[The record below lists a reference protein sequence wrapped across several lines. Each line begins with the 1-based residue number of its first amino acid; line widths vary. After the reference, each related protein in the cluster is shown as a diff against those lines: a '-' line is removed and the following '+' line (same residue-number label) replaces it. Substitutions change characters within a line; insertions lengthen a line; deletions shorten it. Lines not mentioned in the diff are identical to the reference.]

1 MPHSSVIICV
11 KRVRYITITAL
22 LAGALWMG
30 LPRSLYSAYRGY
42 KEGRASGA
50 LVFSI
55 VQAVGEQTAR
65 GLDTNN

>member
-11 KRVRYITITAL
+11 KRLRYITITAL

-30 LPRSLYSAYRGY
+30 LPRSLYSVYRGY

-55 VQAVGEQTAR
+55 VQAVGEQTTR

>member
-1 MPHSSVIICV
+1 M
-11 KRVRYITITAL
+11 KRVRYITVAAL
-22 LAGALWMG
+22 LAGAMWSG
-30 LPRSLYSAYRGY
+30 LPRSLYSVYRGY

-55 VQAVGEQTAR
+55 VQAVGEQTTR

>member
-30 LPRSLYSAYRGY
+30 LPRSLYSVYRGY